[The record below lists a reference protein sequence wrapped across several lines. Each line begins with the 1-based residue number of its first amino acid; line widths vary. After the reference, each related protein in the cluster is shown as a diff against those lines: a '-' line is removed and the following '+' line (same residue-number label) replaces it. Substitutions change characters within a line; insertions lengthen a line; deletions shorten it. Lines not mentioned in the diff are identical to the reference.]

1 VSLRPAGSPGMRIDL
16 CDVSVSLGRGRD
28 ARCILKNLSLS
39 LLPSQ
44 FTIIIGP
51 NGAGKT
57 TLLRTVAG
65 LLPATGRILIGGREL
80 ARCSRAERGRV
91 MSYLAQGGR
100 IHWPLSVRDVVSIG
114 RLAFGGVVQ
123 KLNDADCRIVE
134 RAMIACGIDHLA
146 LRPATAL
153 SGGEKARV
161 LLARAFAVQAPIL
174 LADEPAASLDPAHQ
188 IAIMAMLQQEAVAGR
203 TVVAVLHDL
212 SLAVQYAT
220 RIIVLDAGAVV
231 EDGPPEEVFNGPA
244 LDRVFGV
251 RLLRASV
258 DGRLI
263 VAPAERHPAAGL

>member
-1 VSLRPAGSPGMRIDL
+1 MSGRPSGTPGMRIDL
-16 CDVSVSLGRGRD
+16 HEVGVSLGRGRD
-28 ARCILKNLSLS
+28 ARWILKNLSLA
-39 LLPSQ
+39 LVPSE
-44 FTIIIGP
+44 FTVIIGP

-57 TLLRTVAG
+57 TLLRAMAG

-80 ARCSRAERGRV
+80 ARCSRAERGRM

-100 IHWPLSVRDVVSIG
+100 IHWPLSVRDVVAIG
-114 RLAFGGVVQ
+114 RLPFGGAMQ

-134 RAMIACGIDHLA
+134 HAMTACCVDHLA

-188 IAIMAMLQQEAVAGR
+188 VAIMTRLQQEAVAGR

-212 SLAVQYAT
+212 SLAAQYAT
-220 RIIVLDAGAVV
+220 RIIVLDTGAIVD
-231 EDGPPEEVFNGPA
+231 DGPPEVIFNGPT
-244 LDRVFGV
+244 LDRVFGI

-258 DGRLI
+258 DGKLI
-263 VAPAERHPAAGL
+263 VAPAERRPAAGL